1 MSDGE
6 RTVTASVAPR
16 DAAAQSPPRGDGLP
30 AAEPPGEE
38 YSTGQPGWPFITAAA
53 RRGAWLWVT
62 TAVLGLIIGAG
73 YYTRHASYQATTS
86 VVLVP
91 NPVELPTDAI
101 LTDIALAQSHTVAA
115 QAVRKLGLPESPSSF
130 LASYKVTA
138 VTDRVLQISL
148 KASSSGE
155 AVKAAHAV
163 AAAFLQYRA
172 EQFRAE
178 EQHALTALQL
188 QVTQAK
194 QQLNTLT
201 RQINQLAAQSA
212 TPVQQARLTALRA
225 QRVEA
230 QTQLPALQQ
239 AVTTSQVT
247 TRQTTA
253 QLVQGSQILDAA
265 MAGSPGRVKHV
276 AEYAAG
282 GLLAGLVLGLVIVVV
297 RALVSNRLRRR
308 DDVAHALGV
317 PVRLSV
323 TRVRGPR
330 WRPGGRGLAAAQRP
344 PVQRIVAHLREA
356 LPRGGTRPAA
366 LAVVAVNDTQEPALS
381 VVSLALS
388 YAQQGRQVM
397 LADLSHG
404 TSAARLLGVRQ
415 PGIGTVTVDGAHLV
429 VAVPGDEA
437 APGPLRPAVPSGQR
451 PDPELAR
458 AAASADILLT
468 LVQLDPSLGGEHLV
482 TWARTAVIMVTAGRS
497 SWTKIHAV
505 GEMTRLAGTRPV
517 SAVLLDADTTD
528 ESLGAAR
535 PATAPA
541 QPGPP
546 SGMADPRPAP
556 GPADPRPAPG
566 PADPRPAPEPADPR
580 PAPEPP
586 AQVDEAWRIT
596 QR

>member
-1 MSDGE
+1 M
-6 RTVTASVAPR
+6 APR
-16 DAAAQSPPRGDGLP
+16 GAAAPSPPRDDGLP

-38 YSTGQPGWPFITAAA
+38 YSTGQPGWQFITAAV
-53 RRGAWLWVT
+53 RRGAWLWAT

-115 QAVRKLGLPESPSSF
+115 QAVRDLGLRESPSSF
-130 LASYKVTA
+130 LASYKVTT

-148 KASSSGE
+148 KAPSSGE
-155 AVKAAHAV
+155 AVRAAHAV
-163 AAAFLQYRA
+163 AAAFLHYRA

-201 RQINQLAAQSA
+201 TQINQLAAQPA
-212 TPVQQARLTALRA
+212 TPEQRARLTALRA
-225 QRVEA
+225 QRLAA

-239 AVTTSQVT
+239 AVTSGQVT

-265 MAGSPGRVKHV
+265 MASPSGRVKH
-276 AEYAAG
+276 AALYAGG
-282 GLLAGLVLGLVIVVV
+282 GLLVGLVLGLVIVVV

-323 TRVRGPR
+323 ARVQGPR
-330 WRPGGRGLAAAQRP
+330 WRPGSRGLAAAQRP
-344 PVQRIVAHLREA
+344 PVQRIVAHLRET
-356 LPRGGTRPAA
+356 LPRGDTRPAA
-366 LAVVAVNDTQEPALS
+366 LAVVAVGDTQGPALS
-381 VVSLALS
+381 LISLALS
-388 YAQQGRQVM
+388 YAQEGQRVM

-404 TSAARLLGVRQ
+404 SSAARLLGVRQ

-429 VAVPGDEA
+429 VAVPGDEVA
-437 APGPLRPAVPSGQR
+437 LGPLLPAVSPGQQ
-451 PDPELAR
+451 PDPELSG

-468 LVQLDPSLGGEHLV
+468 LVQLDPSLGGEHLP
-482 TWARTAVIMVTAGRS
+482 TWARTAVIMVTAGQS
-497 SWTKIHAV
+497 SWTKIHAA
-505 GEMTRLAGTRPV
+505 GEMTWLAGTKPV
-517 SAVLLDADTTD
+517 SAVLLDADKTD

-541 QPGPP
+541 RP
-546 SGMADPRPAP
+546 DPRLAAPA
-556 GPADPRPAPG
+556 PADPRPAAPA
-566 PADPRPAPEPADPR
+566 PADPRSAPVPS
-580 PAPEPP
+580 
-586 AQVDEAWRIT
+586 AQADEAWRIS
-596 QR
+596 RR